1 MFCFTWYDYCFIWY
15 DNFIICVY
23 IIYNINNRWLFIY
36 FIYCNLHSYFSVIK
50 FETNFFY
57 YCRISNIM
65 YIQFFKKKFNCFFLR
80 IDAVYVYIFYIR
92 MIYVQMSPQIFCRD
106 NNWFY
111 VCASTSMQHY
121 IYKIYETFSL
131 PFRMLLASEVKKTLG
146 FFFSKFQENW
156 SFRDSVPSE
165 RKFDDCEECL

>member
-1 MFCFTWYDYCFIWY
+1 MIIVSYDMTILLYVYILFTISIIVDFLYISYIVIYIHISVSSNLKRIF
-15 DNFIICVY
+15 FIIVEY
-23 IIYNINNRWLFIY
+23 
-36 FIYCNLHSYFSVIK
+36 
-50 FETNFFY
+50 
-57 YCRISNIM
+57 RISC
-65 YIQFFKKKFNCFFLR
+65 IQFFKKKFNCFFRR

-131 PFRMLLASEVKKTLG
+131 FFRFVCCSPVK
-146 FFFSKFQENW
+146 
-156 SFRDSVPSE
+156 
-165 RKFDDCEECL
+165 